1 MILLSRIADT
11 PDWDHSDCPA
21 CQASVAIPCV
31 DKIDSRE
38 SLDRL
43 LAGTLN
49 TAPCPACGGSV
60 TAEHPVYID
69 LPEPGMP
76 HLIYAP
82 LSLLDVDDVCS
93 ELNVDDRYRLVYYS
107 LDELAR
113 QVRAR
118 LRLHSL
124 QSMYRKSTCQNNS

>member
-11 PDWDHSDCPA
+11 PDWDHFDCPA

-31 DKIDSRE
+31 DKIDTRE

-82 LSLLDVDDVCS
+82 LSLLDDDAVCS
-93 ELNVDDRYRLVYYS
+93 ELNVDGRYRLVYYS
-107 LDELAR
+107 LEELAH

-118 LRLHSL
+118 IRL
-124 QSMYRKSTCQNNS
+124 QNFQTMSRQTRIPL

>member
-11 PDWDHSDCPA
+11 PDWDHSDSPA

-31 DKIDSRE
+31 DKIDTRE

-82 LSLLDVDDVCS
+82 LSLLDDDAVCS
-93 ELNVDDRYRLVYYS
+93 ELNVNGRYRLVCYS

-113 QVRAR
+113 QVRAS
-118 LRLHSL
+118 LRLYSF
-124 QSMYRKSTCQNNS
+124 QSVSRQNR